1 MDTLADGD
9 EGLGFGVVALV
20 LDAHVHDLDLGDL
33 GSQQLVEGQLLDFH
47 GGGSLGGVLGGGSLG
62 SGLVFL
68 VLHVL
73 GQLNRFGGADNDVPA
88 GQLLLNLA
96 LHNGDLAGDNQGA
109 VLDLVLDVQ
118 RLKGLLDGGGGELTG
133 GPRSQ
138 NGHAGSVGDDQ
149 VHGLVGTLQLAGNQ
163 EVGQRE
169 VHGQGAGAVLVGA
182 VQRIDLALHLHG
194 LLRIGE
200 DVLTQAVQ
208 RQRLGVG
215 HVLHDDNGAV
225 LLGEHGS
232 VGGLQ
237 MVIAAG
243 DTGDV
248 DDGGIAEAAVAILD
262 GSAAH
267 QNGVGQ
273 RLLGGLAG
281 DVQHQILVAGGF
293 QLLHGVVQV
302 GDGVGV
308 NAQNNTGLLG
318 DSVHSLVVVR
328 GSAVENDV
336 LARDCQSS
344 LGALHIPALQ
354 NQVTAGSS
362 GLLDQLRVDSGI
374 GLLVGNENELNVHSL
389 ADTLVVNLLQVGQ
402 LLVGFLGGHAGAD
415 GNCVQ
420 VLVDQSLLVT
430 EEDSL
435 AAQLVIADG
444 DGLHG
449 RRGLLVEHRLR
460 VVREVGALVDGHST
474 LRHLHAECHTGG
486 AAALLTVLLRRQLKN
501 VKTFQ
506 SHCMYPPSDYTR
518 SVMNFLMVA
527 TAAG

>member
-1 MDTLADGD
+1 
-9 EGLGFGVVALV
+9 
-20 LDAHVHDLDLGDL
+20 
-33 GSQQLVEGQLLDFH
+33 
-47 GGGSLGGVLGGGSLG
+47 
-62 SGLVFL
+62 
-68 VLHVL
+68 
-73 GQLNRFGGADNDVPA
+73 
-88 GQLLLNLA
+88 
-96 LHNGDLAGDNQGA
+96 
-109 VLDLVLDVQ
+109 
-118 RLKGLLDGGGGELTG
+118 
-133 GPRSQ
+133 
-138 NGHAGSVGDDQ
+138 
-149 VHGLVGTLQLAGNQ
+149 
-163 EVGQRE
+163 
-169 VHGQGAGAVLVGA
+169 
-182 VQRIDLALHLHG
+182 
-194 LLRIGE
+194 
-200 DVLTQAVQ
+200 
-208 RQRLGVG
+208 
-215 HVLHDDNGAV
+215 
-225 LLGEHGS
+225 
-232 VGGLQ
+232 

-243 DTGDV
+243 NAAYV

-281 DVQHQILVAGGF
+281 DVQHQVLVAGGF

-318 DSVHSLVVVR
+318 DSVHSLIVFR

-354 NQVTAGSS
+354 DQVTAGSS

-374 GLLVGNENELNVHSL
+374 GLLVGDENELNVHSL

-402 LLVGFLGGHAGAD
+402 LLVGFLSGHAGAD